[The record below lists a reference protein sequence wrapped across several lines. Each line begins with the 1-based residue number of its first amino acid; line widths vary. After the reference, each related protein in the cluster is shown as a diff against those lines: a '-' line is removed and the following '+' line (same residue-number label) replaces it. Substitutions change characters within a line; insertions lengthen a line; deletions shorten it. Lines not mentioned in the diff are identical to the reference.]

1 MTRAEFLRRARLTGL
16 LLTPVM
22 VWAASFLGG
31 WLGAT
36 IGKSTGYLLA
46 GGISVGTAG
55 LVGWILLI
63 RRVGKTIRAPK
74 EDKKQVAS
82 G

>member
-1 MTRAEFLRRARLTGL
+1 MTGL